1 MEVHPSTLTMTC
13 LQLHPLN
20 LILVKNYGFF
30 ANNFRQGGYQQ
41 LVPSTELPQEYDSWK
56 ENATVTDVLHACEW
70 PSWMVHAN
78 IFCCRPR
85 KYKFL
90 KLKIYYRREPLFQN
104 CLFPLLISLDRKLV
118 CTFHTTRC
126 KKWDAV
132 KLVWNII
139 LKCYVFYYAMGG
151 FQSPFH
157 RASKENVYV
166 TGLK

>member
-70 PSWMVHAN
+70 PS
-78 IFCCRPR
+78 
-85 KYKFL
+85 
-90 KLKIYYRREPLFQN
+90 
-104 CLFPLLISLDRKLV
+104 
-118 CTFHTTRC
+118 
-126 KKWDAV
+126 
-132 KLVWNII
+132 
-139 LKCYVFYYAMGG
+139 
-151 FQSPFH
+151 
-157 RASKENVYV
+157 
-166 TGLK
+166 